1 MERTDGLV
9 PDFRAIFQAS
19 PDPYLVVDADFRIV
33 AVSDAY
39 LKATTTRRDSVLGR
53 HMFEVFPDNPDE
65 IDATG
70 VSNLKASYTQ
80 VLRHG
85 VPHFMAV
92 QKYDIRE
99 PDDAGSGSVFAEHY
113 WQPANFPVL
122 DDRGRVRYIVHRVVD
137 VTELVRLQH
146 SSRDVQ
152 ERLERDLHVRAR
164 EIEHS
169 NELLR
174 ESLLQKETLLR
185 EIHHRVKNNLQ
196 VIAGLLRLQAQ
207 HVTDQA
213 AHSALSEMGGR
224 IRAIAEIHQ
233 TLYSSSDLA
242 RVDMSEFAAQLA
254 KNLLSVYG
262 IDRERVRL
270 QLEIAS
276 SSLDIGLA
284 VPCGLILNELISNA
298 LKHAFPNGRRG
309 TVVATLGEDAQILS
323 VSDDGV
329 GLSQPI
335 GNGPSTTLGM
345 QLVEL
350 LAEQIGAQVR
360 VESERGTR
368 VTVTRAAA

>member
-1 MERTDGLV
+1 
-9 PDFRAIFQAS
+9 
-19 PDPYLVVDADFRIV
+19 
-33 AVSDAY
+33 
-39 LKATTTRRDSVLGR
+39 
-53 HMFEVFPDNPDE
+53 MFEVFPDNPDE
-65 IDATG
+65 VDASG
-70 VSNLKASYTQ
+70 VSNLRASYMQ

-85 VPHFMAV
+85 VPHFMDV

-99 PDDAGSGSVFAEHY
+99 PDDSGASSVFAEHY

-122 DDRGRVRYIVHRVVD
+122 DDRGRVRYIIHRVVD

-146 SSRDVQ
+146 SGREVQ
-152 ERLERDLHVRAR
+152 ERLERDLYLRAR

-196 VIAGLLRLQAQ
+196 VIAGLLRLQAR

-213 AHSALSEMGGR
+213 AHDALSEMGGR
-224 IRAIAEIHQ
+224 VRAIAEIHQ
-233 TLYSSSDLA
+233 ALYSSSDLA
-242 RVDMSEFAAQLA
+242 RVDMSGFATQLA

-298 LKHAFPNGRRG
+298 LKHAFPDGRSG
-309 TVVATLGEDAQILS
+309 IVVATLGEDAQLLS

-329 GLSQPI
+329 GLSHAI
-335 GNGPSTTLGM
+335 GNGPGTTLGM

-368 VTVTRAAA
+368 VTVTRATA

>member
-1 MERTDGLV
+1 MESTDGSL
-9 PDFRAIFQAS
+9 PDFQALFQAG
-19 PDPYLVVDADFRIV
+19 PDPYLVVDRDFRIV
-33 AVSDAY
+33 AVADAY
-39 LKATTTRRDSVLGR
+39 LKATMTRRQDILGR
-53 HMFEVFPDNPDE
+53 HMFDVFPDNPDE

-70 VSNLKASYTQ
+70 VSNLRASFAQ
-80 VLRHG
+80 VLRSG
-85 VPHFMAV
+85 VAHFMAV

-99 PDDAGSGSVFAEHY
+99 PSDTGSGSIFAEHY

-122 DDRGRVRYIVHRVVD
+122 DDRARVRYIIHRVVD
-137 VTELVRLQH
+137 VTELHRLKN

-152 ERLERDLHVRAR
+152 ERLERDLYLRAR
-164 EIEHS
+164 EIEHG

-196 VIAGLLRLQAQ
+196 VIAALLRLQAQ

-213 AHSALSEMGGR
+213 AQTALSEMDGR
-224 IRAIAEIHQ
+224 IRAIADIHQ
-233 TLYSSSDLA
+233 TLYSSFDLA
-242 RVDMSEFAAQLA
+242 RVDMSEFATQLA
-254 KNLLSVYG
+254 KNLLAVYG
-262 IDRERVRL
+262 VDRERVRL

-298 LKHAFPNGRRG
+298 LKHAFPIGRRG
-309 TVVATLGEDAQILS
+309 TVVATLDEHAELLS

-329 GLSQPI
+329 GL
-335 GNGPSTTLGM
+335 GGGPAKVTLGM
-345 QLVEL
+345 QLVHL

-368 VTVTRAAA
+368 VTVTRAAT